1 MATLAARALR
11 GRTFVSLRKHR
22 NYRLYFAGQIISAT
36 GTWMQDTALP
46 WLILQRTHSPV
57 QVGLLLF
64 CRYVPFAI
72 FGLFAGV
79 SADRFDNRRMMM
91 LTQAVSMCVAA
102 ALAVV
107 AFTDAPSGLVYA
119 LAVVGGTAVVFDN
132 PNRGALTYRLVGR
145 DELQNAVALNSS
157 IFNAGRVI
165 GPALGGIVIAAAGVG
180 FCFALNAASF
190 LAVLVALA
198 LMRAQELYSVDR
210 GAARPRGLGAIR
222 EGLGFVRRRRT
233 LRLIVGSTAVVGL
246 VGFNVRVLIP
256 VLTDKTLDAGPH
268 TLGLLFAC
276 FGLGALAGA
285 LVTASTSTPR
295 WRRSLAG
302 LIGLSAGLLALALP
316 QSVWTAAALL
326 ALVGISFSLW
336 SSTSQAMLQLAA
348 PDALRGR
355 VLSLYLLV
363 FGGLQPIGSLLSG
376 WLASIGGTSLA
387 FLVAGASLSVV
398 AAYDVFRI
406 RSLKERE
413 LRGRPTDY
421 VEPLV

>member
-1 MATLAARALR
+1 LATLAARALR

-46 WLILQRTHSPV
+46 WLVLQRTHSPV

-64 CRYVPFAI
+64 CRYVPFAL
-72 FGLFAGV
+72 FGLVAGV
-79 SADRFDNRRMMM
+79 VADRFDNRLVLMT
-91 LTQAVSMCVAA
+91 TQAASMCVAA
-102 ALAVV
+102 LLAVV
-107 AFTDAPSGLVYA
+107 AFTDAPTGLVYA
-119 LAVVGGTAVVFDN
+119 LAVLGGTAVVFDN
-132 PNRGALTYRLVGR
+132 PNRHALTYRLVGR
-145 DELQNAVALNSS
+145 AELQNAVALNSS
-157 IFNAGRVI
+157 IFNAGRVV
-165 GPALGGIVIAAAGVG
+165 GPALGGVVIAAWGVG

-198 LMRAQELYSVDR
+198 LMRPRDFYPVDR
-210 GAARPRGLGAIR
+210 GGAKPRGLRAIG
-222 EGLGFVRRRRT
+222 EGLRYVRGRRT
-233 LRLIVGSTAVVGL
+233 LRLIVGSTAVVGA

-268 TLGLLFAC
+268 TLGVLFAC

-285 LVTASTSTPR
+285 LVTASASSPR

-316 QSVWTAAALL
+316 QTAWTAAVLL
-326 ALVGISFSLW
+326 VLVGVSFTLW
-336 SSTSQAMLQLAA
+336 SSTSQAMLQLSA

-363 FGGLQPIGSLLSG
+363 FGGLQPVGSLLSG
-376 WLASIGGTSLA
+376 WLASIGGTRLA
-387 FLVAGASLSVV
+387 FLVAGGCLSGV
-398 AAYDVFRI
+398 AAYDVVRI
-406 RSLKERE
+406 RSLKEQE
-413 LRGRPTDY
+413 PRGRPTDY

>member
-1 MATLAARALR
+1 LATLAARALR

-22 NYRLYFAGQIISAT
+22 NYRLYFTGQIISAT

-46 WLILQRTHSPV
+46 WLVLQRTHSPV

-64 CRYVPFAI
+64 CRYVPFAL
-72 FGLFAGV
+72 FGLVSGV
-79 SADRFDNRRMMM
+79 VADRFDNRVM
-91 LTQAVSMCVAA
+91 LMTTQAASMTVAA
-102 ALAVV
+102 LLAVV
-107 AFTDAPSGLVYA
+107 AFTGAPTAFVYM
-119 LAVVGGTAVVFDN
+119 LAVLGGTAVVFDN
-132 PNRGALTYRLVGR
+132 PNRHALTYRLVGR

-165 GPALGGIVIAAAGVG
+165 GPALGGVVIAAAGVG
-180 FCFALNAASF
+180 FCFALNSISF

-198 LMRAQELYSVDR
+198 LMRPQELYPVHRS
-210 GAARPRGLGAIR
+210 GEPPRGLGAIR
-222 EGLGFVRRRRT
+222 EGLGYVRRRRT

-256 VLTDKTLDAGPH
+256 VLTVKTLDAGPH
-268 TLGLLFAC
+268 TLGILFAC
-276 FGLGALAGA
+276 FGLGALSGA
-285 LVTASTSTPR
+285 LVTASASSPR

-316 QSVWTAAALL
+316 QSAWTAAALL
-326 ALVGISFSLW
+326 AVVGLSFSLW
-336 SSTSQAMLQLAA
+336 SSTSQAMLQLSA

-376 WLASIGGTSLA
+376 WLASIGGTRLA

-398 AAYDVFRI
+398 AAYDVVRI
-406 RSLKERE
+406 RSIKEQE
-413 LRGRPTDY
+413 PRGRSTDY

>member
-1 MATLAARALR
+1 LATLAARALR

-46 WLILQRTHSPV
+46 WLVLQRTHSPV

-64 CRYVPFAI
+64 CRYVPFAL
-72 FGLFAGV
+72 FGLVAGV
-79 SADRFDNRRMMM
+79 VADRYDNRLM
-91 LTQAVSMCVAA
+91 LMITQAAAMVVAA
-102 ALAVV
+102 LLAVV
-107 AFTDAPSGLVYA
+107 AFTGAPTAFVFV
-119 LAVVGGTAVVFDN
+119 LAVLGGTAVVFDN
-132 PNRGALTYRLVGR
+132 PNRHALTYRLVGR

-165 GPALGGIVIAAAGVG
+165 GPALGGVVIAAAGVG

-190 LAVLVALA
+190 LAVLLA
-198 LMRAQELYSVDR
+198 LSLMRPRELYPVNR
-210 GAARPRGLGAIR
+210 GAPPRGLGAIR
-222 EGLGFVRRRRT
+222 EGLGYVRRRRT
-233 LRLIVGSTAVVGL
+233 LRLIVGSTAAVGL

-256 VLTDKTLDAGPH
+256 VLTGKTLEAGPH
-268 TLGLLFAC
+268 TLGLLFAF

-285 LVTASTSTPR
+285 LVTASASSPR
-295 WRRSLAG
+295 WRRSLVG

-316 QSVWTAAALL
+316 QSVWSAAALL

-336 SSTSQAMLQLAA
+336 SSTSQAMLQLSA

-398 AAYDVFRI
+398 AVYDVVRI
-406 RSLKERE
+406 RILKEE
-413 LRGRPTDY
+413 EPRGRPTDY

>member
-1 MATLAARALR
+1 LATLAARALH

-22 NYRLYFAGQIISAT
+22 NYRLYFTGQIISAT

-46 WLILQRTHSPV
+46 WLVLQRTHSPV

-64 CRYVPFAI
+64 CRYVPFGL

-79 SADRFDNRRMMM
+79 VADRFDNRRVMM
-91 LTQAVSMCVAA
+91 LTQAVSMLVAA
-102 ALAVV
+102 LLAVV
-107 AFTDAPSGLVYA
+107 AFTHAPTGLVYA
-119 LAVVGGTAVVFDN
+119 LAVLGGTAVVFDN
-132 PNRGALTYRLVGR
+132 PTRNALTYQLVGR

-165 GPALGGIVIAAAGVG
+165 GPALGGVVIAAAGVG

-198 LMRAQELYSVDR
+198 LMRPRELYHVDR
-210 GAARPRGLGAIR
+210 GAPPRGLGAIR
-222 EGLGFVRRRRT
+222 EGLGYVRHRRT

-256 VLTDKTLDAGPH
+256 VLTDKTLEAGPH
-268 TLGLLFAC
+268 TLGLLFAF
-276 FGLGALAGA
+276 FGLGALGGA
-285 LVTASTSTPR
+285 LVTASTSAPR

-316 QSVWTAAALL
+316 QSVWTASALL

-336 SSTSQAMLQLAA
+336 SSTSQAMLQLSA

-398 AAYDVFRI
+398 AVYDVLRI
-406 RSLKERE
+406 RSIKEE
-413 LRGRPTDY
+413 EPRGRPTDY

>member
-1 MATLAARALR
+1 LATLAARALR

-22 NYRLYFAGQIISAT
+22 NYRLYFTGQIISAT

-64 CRYVPFAI
+64 CRYVPFAL
-72 FGLFAGV
+72 FGLVAGV
-79 SADRFDNRRMMM
+79 VADRYDNRLM
-91 LTQAVSMCVAA
+91 LMITQAAAMTVAA
-102 ALAVV
+102 LLAVV
-107 AFTDAPSGLVYA
+107 AFTGAPTAFVFV
-119 LAVVGGTAVVFDN
+119 LAVLGGTAVVFDN
-132 PNRGALTYRLVGR
+132 PNRHALTYRLVGR

-165 GPALGGIVIAAAGVG
+165 GPALGGVVIAAAGVG

-198 LMRAQELYSVDR
+198 LMRPRELYPVNR
-210 GAARPRGLGAIR
+210 GAPPRGLGAIR
-222 EGLGFVRRRRT
+222 EGLGYVRRRRT

-256 VLTDKTLDAGPH
+256 VLTGKTLDAGPH
-268 TLGLLFAC
+268 TLGLLFAF

-285 LVTASTSTPR
+285 LVTASASSPR
-295 WRRSLAG
+295 WRRSLVG
-302 LIGLSAGLLALALP
+302 LIGLSGGLLALALP

-326 ALVGISFSLW
+326 ALVGLSFSLW
-336 SSTSQAMLQLAA
+336 SSTSQAMLQLSA

-398 AAYDVFRI
+398 AVYDVVRI
-406 RSLKERE
+406 RILKEE
-413 LRGRPTDY
+413 DPRGRPTDY

>member
-1 MATLAARALR
+1 LATLAARALR

-46 WLILQRTHSPV
+46 WLVLQRTHSPV

-64 CRYVPFAI
+64 CRYVPFAL
-72 FGLFAGV
+72 FGLVAGV
-79 SADRFDNRRMMM
+79 VADRFDNRLVLMT
-91 LTQAVSMCVAA
+91 TQAASMCVASL
-102 ALAVV
+102 LAVV
-107 AFTDAPSGLVYA
+107 AFTDAPTGLVYA
-119 LAVVGGTAVVFDN
+119 LAVLGGTAVVFDN
-132 PNRGALTYRLVGR
+132 PNRHALTYRLVGR
-145 DELQNAVALNSS
+145 AELQNAVALNSS

-165 GPALGGIVIAAAGVG
+165 GPALGGVVIAAWGVG
-180 FCFALNAASF
+180 FCFALNALSF

-198 LMRAQELYSVDR
+198 LMRPRDFYPVDR
-210 GAARPRGLGAIR
+210 GGARPRGLGAIG
-222 EGLGFVRRRRT
+222 EGLRYVRGRRT

-256 VLTDKTLDAGPH
+256 VLTGKTLGAGPH

-285 LVTASTSTPR
+285 LVTASATRPR

-316 QSVWTAAALL
+316 QSVWTAAVLL
-326 ALVGISFSLW
+326 VLVGVSFTLW
-336 SSTSQAMLQLAA
+336 SATSQAMLQLSA

-363 FGGLQPIGSLLSG
+363 FGGLQPVGSLLSG
-376 WLASIGGTSLA
+376 WLASIGGTRLA
-387 FLVAGASLSVV
+387 FLVAGACLSVV
-398 AAYDVFRI
+398 AAFDVVRI
-406 RSLKERE
+406 RNLKEQE
-413 LRGRPTDY
+413 PRGRPTDY